1 MPAWV
6 VIYRRHL
13 RQSGKPSTIR
23 LLRSETFISFTSST
37 SLNPLSSIFRIFFQ
51 VPYPATPLFAAL
63 VRLLDPERFYGTKTA
78 GVCTQNSHSGSPRLR
93 PRGTRHSPPV
103 TRHCIQVLS
112 SHTLAHSFALFCT
125 LQKLNPFLFKRFRT
139 LRQKTREGLFVD

>member
-23 LLRSETFISFTSST
+23 LLRSDTFISFTSST

-63 VRLLDPERFYGTKTA
+63 TKTA
-78 GVCTQNSHSGSPRLR
+78 GGCTQNSHSGTHQSRLQSAHMSDCLYPLSPI
-93 PRGTRHSPPV
+93 PYT
-103 TRHCIQVLS
+103 LS
-112 SHTLAHSFALFCT
+112 
-125 LQKLNPFLFKRFRT
+125 
-139 LRQKTREGLFVD
+139 